1 MINFCEH
8 SIVTFSLKFVFRGH
22 CITLKSYNQWG
33 GGGVQFGG
41 GGGGPPPPPWR
52 QPEYVVSS
60 SSFFFAVFC
69 KFEIKTLISRSYH
82 ELDTSGYI
90 NKILEVQNNDNCILR
105 YVQFEP

>member
-41 GGGGPPPPPWR
+41 GAWR

>member
-41 GGGGPPPPPWR
+41 GGHGGSLGMSCP
-52 QPEYVVSS
+52 QVL
-60 SSFFFAVFC
+60 SFLLCSV
-69 KFEIKTLISRSYH
+69 
-82 ELDTSGYI
+82 
-90 NKILEVQNNDNCILR
+90 NLR
-105 YVQFEP
+105 